1 MDDDLSKDDAENV
14 ADAMDRMDGDTA
26 ESGVAPAEG
35 AAAEAATSDAG
46 AATATAEAPAEGNG
60 DTPPVPQPAEEPGGI
75 SKAQFV
81 QLEELAAAADIPPAN
96 LEKMQDLKV
105 NVQAVLGR
113 TRMPLEEVL
122 KLHQGSL
129 VELDKLAGEPVEIT
143 ANGKTI
149 ARAEVVVIDGS
160 FGVKIIDIVGM
171 RQKLSAAGG

>member
-1 MDDDLSKDDAENV
+1 MDDLNKDDADKVTE
-14 ADAMDRMDGDTA
+14 AMDRMDGDEATA
-26 ESGVAPAEG
+26 DTAAPEP
-35 AAAEAATSDAG
+35 T
-46 AATATAEAPAEGNG
+46 ATATAEAPAPEGNG
-60 DTPPVPQPAEEPGGI
+60 GTPPPAAAPVEEPGGI
-75 SKAQFV
+75 SQAQFV
-81 QLEELAAAADIPPAN
+81 QLEELATAADIPPAN

-113 TRMPLEEVL
+113 SRMPLEEVL
-122 KLHQGSL
+122 KLQQGSL

-160 FGVKIIDIVGM
+160 FGVKIIDIAGM